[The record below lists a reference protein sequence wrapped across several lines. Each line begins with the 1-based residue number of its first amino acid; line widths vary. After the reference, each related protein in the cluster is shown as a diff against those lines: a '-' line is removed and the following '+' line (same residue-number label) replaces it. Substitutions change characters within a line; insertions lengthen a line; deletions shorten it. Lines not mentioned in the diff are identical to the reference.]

1 MRDSRHKEAP
11 KRHATRDGDIP
22 SLFSE
27 AEMPPKGR
35 PAAMRVVYATD
46 EGYVKP
52 TLISMMS
59 LLENA
64 SRDVDI
70 LVIGHNLSS
79 AAVTTLKRVEEVHRN
94 ASVHHLAISDDML
107 SMTNWR
113 PAFSRFSPVILSL
126 LYIPTIF
133 ESGRV
138 LYLDSDTFVRG
149 DVSPLFDMSMHGML
163 IAAVKDGHAIN
174 VSLNKAEEPRLSE
187 VAEIMGDRPA
197 TEYFNSGMIV
207 FDCGAIAE
215 RGFDSRLLDKVKGDR
230 EYKYPDQ
237 DIMNEVFK
245 GNAKLIGREW
255 NTNRNFHWLEPRVEH
270 KILHFAGSPKPWES
284 LPARLLEHRYD
295 LGTHGIITLEYRHHA
310 NRLLEGILGDEAD
323 VMKDLDL

>member
-22 SLFSE
+22 PLFSE

-35 PAAMRVVYATD
+35 PAALRVVYATD
-46 EGYVKP
+46 QGFVKP
-52 TLISMMS
+52 TLVSMMS

-79 AAVTTLKRVEEVHRN
+79 AAITTLKRVEEVHRN
-94 ASVHHLAISDDML
+94 ASVHHLAISSDML
-107 SMTNWR
+107 SMTDWR
-113 PAFSRFSPVILSL
+113 PAFSRFSPVILSR

-149 DVSPLFDMSMHGML
+149 DVSPLFDMDMDGML

-215 RGFDSRLLDKVKGDR
+215 RGFDSKLLDKVKGDW

-255 NTNRNFHWLEPRVEH
+255 NTNHSFTRVEPRVEH
-270 KILHFAGSPKPWES
+270 KILHFPGSPKPWES
-284 LPARLLEHRYD
+284 LPARWFEHRHD
-295 LGTHGIITLEYRHHA
+295 LGTHSMITLEYRHHA
-310 NRLLEGILGDEAD
+310 NRMLEGILGDEAD